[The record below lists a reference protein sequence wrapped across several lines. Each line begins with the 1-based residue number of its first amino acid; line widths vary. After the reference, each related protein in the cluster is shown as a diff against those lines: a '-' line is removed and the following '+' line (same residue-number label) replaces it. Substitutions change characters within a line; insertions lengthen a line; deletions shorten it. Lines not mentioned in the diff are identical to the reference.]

1 MEVLAMIER
10 KEYLEDLIHFKD
22 KNLIKIITGI
32 RRSGKSTLFELYQS
46 WLKSMGIGEDQIISV
61 NLEDGDYRGIRTS
74 EQLYE
79 YVENRLIRDKKN
91 YVFLDEVQ
99 QVEGFQEA
107 ADWLY
112 AKKNVDLYI
121 TGSNAFLL
129 SGELATL
136 LSGRYVEIKMLPLS
150 FKEYVSAYPDNPN
163 IPALYVNY
171 LQNSSFPGTLELT
184 RKQDIRTYL
193 EGIYN
198 TILLKDIVTRKKIS
212 DPAMLQSVVEFMFD
226 NIGNI
231 CSSTKIANSMTS
243 QGRKISVPTVESY
256 LSSLCDSFILYKAG
270 RYDIK
275 GKQYLAT
282 GSKYYA
288 ADIGL
293 RYFLLG
299 TRHTD
304 MGHILENIVY
314 LELLRRGNEVYVGK
328 IGDAG
333 VDFIAI
339 NAEGEEYY
347 QVAQTVMDKQTLNR
361 ELSALD
367 SIKDHNPKWLLT
379 MDYAPL
385 TSYNGIKQI
394 NVLDWL
400 LKK

>member
-1 MEVLAMIER
+1 MIER
-10 KEYLEDLIHFKD
+10 NDYLESLISFKD
-22 KNLIKIITGI
+22 KNLIKVITGI
-32 RRSGKSTLFELYQS
+32 RRCGKSTMFELYQS
-46 WLKSMGIGEDQIISV
+46 YLKENGVEEEQIITV

-74 EQLYE
+74 EKLYQ
-79 YVENRLIRDKKN
+79 YVESKLVKSNKN

-99 QVEGFQEA
+99 QVENFQEA
-107 ADWLY
+107 VDWLY
-112 AKKNVDLYI
+112 VKKNVDLYI

-150 FKEYVSAYPDNPN
+150 FKEYISAYPGNTN
-163 IPALYVNY
+163 TGALYMNY
-171 LQNSSFPGTLELT
+171 LQNSSFPGTLELA
-184 RKQDIRTYL
+184 RKQDIRVYL

-212 DPAMLQSVVEFMFD
+212 DPSMLQSVVEFMFD
-226 NIGNI
+226 NIGNM
-231 CSSTKIANSMTS
+231 CSATKIANAMTS
-243 QGRKISVPTVESY
+243 SGRKISVPTVENY
-256 LSSLCDSFILYKAG
+256 LSALCDSFILYKVG

-282 GSKYYA
+282 GAKYYA

-293 RYFLLG
+293 RYFILG
-299 TRHTD
+299 TKQAD

-314 LELLRRGNEVYVGK
+314 LELIRRGYEVHIGK
-328 IGDAG
+328 VGDAE

-339 NAEGEEYY
+339 GAEGEEYY
-347 QVAQTVMDKQTLNR
+347 QVSQTVLEEQTLKR
-361 ELSALD
+361 ELSSLD
-367 SIKDHNPKWLLT
+367 AIKDHNPKYLLT
-379 MDYAPL
+379 MDYTPL

-394 NVLDWL
+394 NVLEWL